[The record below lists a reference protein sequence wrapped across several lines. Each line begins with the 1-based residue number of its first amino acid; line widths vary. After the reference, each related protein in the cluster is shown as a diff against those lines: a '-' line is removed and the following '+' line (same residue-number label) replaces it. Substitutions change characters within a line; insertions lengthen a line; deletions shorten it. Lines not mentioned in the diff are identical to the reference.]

1 MGIRFRCPN
10 GHKLNIKTFLAG
22 KRGVCPDCGT
32 SFRIPTEEAAAA
44 AGKDLLTVAEWK
56 SSREEEA
63 GEVSDS
69 FAASGGAAVAVA
81 SKSASAVFTPSS
93 LATTAPATKGNVSS
107 AAPVVKQS
115 AQVVSSAP
123 SVPQQATT
131 VVAQAVSVPVA
142 APSAV
147 PVSPASPASP
157 NSGTDPFAEAP
168 LANWYVRSPAGG
180 QYGPAKGDVM
190 RKWIAEGRVSAD
202 SLVWREGFPE
212 WRVASDVFPS
222 LGRSAMAAMAVASAP
237 TVAPTV
243 APTAAPMAAVPPATA
258 PDPAPAAAA
267 RSLQRYATRKQ
278 TSNFFGLVAF
288 FGLIVLCLGLVIVLA
303 VLLSRSYN
311 EPQEKEKAVE
321 KAAKVLHRVTKH
333 A

>member
-56 SSREEEA
+56 SSREEE
-63 GEVSDS
+63 VSEASES

-81 SKSASAVFTPSS
+81 AKSASAVFTPSS
-93 LATTAPATKGNVSS
+93 LATTAPATKGSAS
-107 AAPVVKQS
+107 AAAPVVKQS
-115 AQVVSSAP
+115 AEVVSSAP

-237 TVAPTV
+237 TVAP
-243 APTAAPMAAVPPATA
+243 MAAVPPAAA
-258 PDPAPAAAA
+258 PDPAPAASA
-267 RSLQRYATRKQ
+267 RSLQRYAARKQ

-311 EPQEKEKAVE
+311 EPQEKEKAAE
-321 KAAKVLHRVTKH
+321 KAAKVLYRVTKH